1 MPSSMGH
8 FGTNGPLPCDRCI
21 GKQYN
26 VCHLLEPE
34 RQRELFETGCR
45 HRWDK
50 RSYLFRTG
58 SPVGAVFK
66 VTSGIVAESR
76 TLADGRRQIIA
87 FFLPGDICGY
97 LETDGRHAFDG
108 EAITTAETCSF
119 NRERFGG
126 FVNRNNDVAEE
137 MRRNLADRLKMAG
150 THLSVVGKLTSTE
163 RVANFVAMMTAAYA
177 ARNVQTRPLPLPM
190 KRSDIADYL
199 GLRLETVSRAF
210 SKLRHNSIID
220 VNEDEVLI
228 LDQAK
233 LNQLSNR

>member
-1 MPSSMGH
+1 MPSSIGH

-50 RSYLFRTG
+50 RSYLFRAG

-150 THLSVVGKLTSTE
+150 AHLSVVGQLTSTE

-210 SKLRHNSIID
+210 SKLRQGNIID

>member
-1 MPSSMGH
+1 MPNSIGH
-8 FGTNGPLPCDRCI
+8 HGANGHLPCDRCT

-26 VCHLLEPE
+26 VCHLLEPA
-34 RQRELFETGCR
+34 RQRELLDTSCR

-50 RSYLFRTG
+50 REYLFRAG
-58 SPVGAVFK
+58 SAVGAVFK

-97 LETDGRHAFDG
+97 LESDGRHAFDG

-119 NRERFGG
+119 NRERFSA

-150 THLSVVGKLTSTE
+150 AHLSVVGQLTSTE
-163 RVANFVAMMTAAYA
+163 RVANFVAMMTTAYA

-210 SKLRHNSIID
+210 SKLRQHNIID

>member
-1 MPSSMGH
+1 MPSSIGH
-8 FGTNGPLPCDRCI
+8 HAANGQLPCDRCI

-26 VCHLLEPE
+26 ICHLLEHG
-34 RQRELFETGCR
+34 RQRELLDTSCR

-50 RSYLFRTG
+50 REYLFRAG
-58 SPVGAVFK
+58 NPVGAVYK

-119 NRERFGG
+119 NRERFSA
-126 FVNRNNDVAEE
+126 FVNRNHDVAEE
-137 MRRNLADRLKMAG
+137 MRRGLAERLKMVG
-150 THLSVVGKLTSTE
+150 THLSVVGQLTSTE

-177 ARNVQTRPLPLPM
+177 SRNVQTRPLPLPM

-210 SKLRHNSIID
+210 SKLRQRNIIE
-220 VNEDEVLI
+220 VQEDEVLI
-228 LDQAK
+228 LDQAR

>member
-1 MPSSMGH
+1 
-8 FGTNGPLPCDRCI
+8 LPCDRCI

-50 RSYLFRTG
+50 RSYLFRAG

-126 FVNRNNDVAEE
+126 FVNRNHDVAEE
-137 MRRNLADRLKMAG
+137 MRRGLTERLKMAG
-150 THLSVVGKLTSTE
+150 AHLSVVGQLTSTE

-210 SKLRHNSIID
+210 SKLRQNSIID

-228 LDQAK
+228 LDQTR

>member
-1 MPSSMGH
+1 MPSPIGH
-8 FGTNGPLPCDRCI
+8 FATNGPLPCDRCI

-26 VCHLLEPE
+26 ICHLLEPS

-50 RSYLFRTG
+50 RSYLFRAG
-58 SPVGAVFK
+58 GPVGAVLK

-97 LETDGRHAFDG
+97 LESDGRHTFDG
-108 EAITTAETCSF
+108 EAITTAETCAF
-119 NRERFGG
+119 NRERFSA

-137 MRRNLADRLKMAG
+137 MRRDLADRLKMAG
-150 THLSVVGKLTSTE
+150 THLSVVGQLTSTE

-210 SKLRHNSIID
+210 SKLRRNSIID

-233 LNQLSNR
+233 LNQLSNQ

>member
-1 MPSSMGH
+1 MPSSIGH
-8 FGTNGPLPCDRCI
+8 YGANGQLPCDRCI
-21 GKQYN
+21 GKRYN
-26 VCHLLEPE
+26 ICHLLELA
-34 RQRELFETGCR
+34 RQRELLETGCR

-50 RSYLFRTG
+50 RQYLFRAG
-58 SPVGAVFK
+58 GPVGAVFK

-119 NRERFGG
+119 NRERFSV
-126 FVNRNNDVAEE
+126 FVNRNRDVAEE
-137 MRRNLADRLKMAG
+137 MRRSLAERLKMVG
-150 THLSVVGKLTSTE
+150 THLSVVGQLTSTE

-210 SKLRHNSIID
+210 SKLRQRNIID
-220 VNEDEVLI
+220 LNEDEVLI

>member
-1 MPSSMGH
+1 MPGSTVH
-8 FGTNGPLPCDRCI
+8 HTVNGPLPCERCI
-21 GKQYN
+21 GKRYN
-26 VCHLLEPE
+26 VCHLLEAE

-45 HRWDK
+45 HRWDR
-50 RSYLFRTG
+50 RSFLFRAG
-58 SPVGAVFK
+58 SAVGAVFK

-97 LETDGRHAFDG
+97 LESDGRYSFDG
-108 EAITTAETCSF
+108 EAITTADTCSF
-119 NRERFGG
+119 NRERFAA
-126 FVNRNNDVAEE
+126 FVNRNRDVAEE
-137 MRRNLADRLKMAG
+137 MRRGLTDRLNMAG
-150 THLSVVGKLTSTE
+150 NHLSVVGQLTSTE

-210 SKLRHNSIID
+210 SKLRDRKIIELH
-220 VNEDEVLI
+220 EDEVLI
-228 LDQAK
+228 VDQAR

>member
-1 MPSSMGH
+1 MPSSIGH

-50 RSYLFRTG
+50 RSYLFRAG

-150 THLSVVGKLTSTE
+150 AHLSVVGQLTSTE

-210 SKLRHNSIID
+210 SKLRQHNIID
-220 VNEDEVLI
+220 LNEDEVLI

>member
-1 MPSSMGH
+1 MPSSIGH

-50 RSYLFRTG
+50 RSYLFRAG

-119 NRERFGG
+119 NRERFSG

-150 THLSVVGKLTSTE
+150 THLSVVGQLTSTE

-210 SKLRHNSIID
+210 SKLRQRSIID
-220 VNEDEVLI
+220 LNEDEVLI

>member
-1 MPSSMGH
+1 MPSSIGH

-50 RSYLFRTG
+50 RSYLFRAG
-58 SPVGAVFK
+58 SPVGVVFK

-150 THLSVVGKLTSTE
+150 AHLSVVGQLTSTE

-210 SKLRHNSIID
+210 SKLRQHNIID
-220 VNEDEVLI
+220 LNEDEVLI
-228 LDQAK
+228 LDQAR

>member
-1 MPSSMGH
+1 MPNSIGH
-8 FGTNGPLPCDRCI
+8 HAANGHLPCDRCI

-26 VCHLLEPE
+26 ICHLLEPA
-34 RQRELFETGCR
+34 RQRELLDTSCR

-50 RSYLFRTG
+50 REYLFRAG
-58 SPVGAVFK
+58 SPVGAV
-66 VTSGIVAESR
+66 
-76 TLADGRRQIIA
+76 
-87 FFLPGDICGY
+87 
-97 LETDGRHAFDG
+97 
-108 EAITTAETCSF
+108 
-119 NRERFGG
+119 
-126 FVNRNNDVAEE
+126 VNRNNDVAEE
-137 MRRNLADRLKMAG
+137 MRRGLAERLKMVG
-150 THLSVVGKLTSTE
+150 THLSVVGQLTSTE

-210 SKLRHNSIID
+210 SKLRQRSIID
-220 VNEDEVLI
+220 INEDEVLI

>member
-1 MPSSMGH
+1 MPSSIGH

-50 RSYLFRTG
+50 RSYLFRAG

-150 THLSVVGKLTSTE
+150 AHLSVVGQLTSTE

-210 SKLRHNSIID
+210 SKLRQHNIID
-220 VNEDEVLI
+220 LNEDEVLI
-228 LDQAK
+228 LDQAR

>member
-1 MPSSMGH
+1 MPSSIGH
-8 FGTNGPLPCDRCI
+8 LGANGQLPCDRCI

-26 VCHLLEPE
+26 ICHLLEPA
-34 RQRELFETGCR
+34 RQRELLDTSCR

-50 RSYLFRTG
+50 REYLFRAG

-97 LETDGRHAFDG
+97 LESDGRHAFDG

-119 NRERFGG
+119 NRERFSA

-137 MRRNLADRLKMAG
+137 MRRGLAERLKMVG
-150 THLSVVGKLTSTE
+150 THLSVVGQLTSTE

-177 ARNVQTRPLPLPM
+177 SRNVQTRPLPLPM

-199 GLRLETVSRAF
+199 GLRLETLSRAF
-210 SKLRHNSIID
+210 SKLRQHNIID

>member
-1 MPSSMGH
+1 MPSSIGH
-8 FGTNGPLPCDRCI
+8 HGANGQLPCDRCI

-26 VCHLLEPE
+26 VCHLLEPA
-34 RQRELFETGCR
+34 RQRELLDTSCR
-45 HRWDK
+45 HRWGK
-50 RSYLFRTG
+50 REYLFRAG
-58 SPVGAVFK
+58 SPVGAVYK

-119 NRERFGG
+119 NRERFAA
-126 FVNRNNDVAEE
+126 FVNRNRDVAEE
-137 MRRNLADRLKMAG
+137 MRRGLAERLKMVG
-150 THLSVVGKLTSTE
+150 THLSVVGQLTSTE
-163 RVANFVAMMTAAYA
+163 RVANFVAMMTTAYA

-210 SKLRHNSIID
+210 SKLRRRNIIE
-220 VNEDEVLI
+220 VQEDEVLI
-228 LDQAK
+228 LDQAR

>member
-150 THLSVVGKLTSTE
+150 AHLSVVGQLTSTE

-210 SKLRHNSIID
+210 SKLRQHNIID
-220 VNEDEVLI
+220 LNEDEVLI

>member
-1 MPSSMGH
+1 MPSSIGH

-50 RSYLFRTG
+50 RSYLFRAG

-150 THLSVVGKLTSTE
+150 AHLSVVGQLTSTE

-210 SKLRHNSIID
+210 SKLRRHNIID
-220 VNEDEVLI
+220 LNEDEVLI

>member
-1 MPSSMGH
+1 MPSSIGH
-8 FGTNGPLPCDRCI
+8 HGANGQLPCDRCI
-21 GKQYN
+21 GKRYN
-26 VCHLLEPE
+26 ICHLLEPA
-34 RQRELFETGCR
+34 RQRELLDTSCR
-45 HRWDK
+45 QRWDK
-50 RSYLFRTG
+50 REYLFRAG
-58 SPVGAVFK
+58 GPVGAVFK

-97 LETDGRHAFDG
+97 LESDGRHAFDG

-119 NRERFGG
+119 GRERFSA
-126 FVNRNNDVAEE
+126 FVNRNRDVAEE
-137 MRRNLADRLKMAG
+137 MRRNLAERLKMVG
-150 THLSVVGKLTSTE
+150 THLSVVGQLTSTE

-210 SKLRHNSIID
+210 SKLRQRNIID
-220 VNEDEVLI
+220 LNEDEVLI

>member
-1 MPSSMGH
+1 MPSSNGH
-8 FGTNGPLPCDRCI
+8 HGANGQLPCDRCI
-21 GKQYN
+21 GKHYN
-26 VCHLLEPE
+26 ICHLLERE
-34 RQRELFETGCR
+34 RQRELLETGCR
-45 HRWDK
+45 QRFEK
-50 RSYLFRTG
+50 RSYLFRAG

-97 LETDGRHAFDG
+97 LDSDGSYTFDG
-108 EAITTAETCSF
+108 EAVTTAETCSF
-119 NRERFGG
+119 NRERFNV
-126 FVNRNNDVAEE
+126 FVNRNRDVAEE
-137 MRRNLADRLKMAG
+137 MRRGLAERLKTLG
-150 THLSVVGKLTSTE
+150 THLSVVGQLTSTE
-163 RVANFVAMMTAAYA
+163 RVANFVAMMNAAYT

-210 SKLRHNSIID
+210 SKLRQRSIID
-220 VNEDEVLI
+220 VHEDEVLI
-228 LDQAK
+228 IDPAR

>member
-1 MPSSMGH
+1 MPSSIGH

-50 RSYLFRTG
+50 RSYLFRAG

-119 NRERFGG
+119 NRERFGA

-137 MRRNLADRLKMAG
+137 MRRGLADRLKMAG
-150 THLSVVGKLTSTE
+150 THLSVVGQLTSTE

-210 SKLRHNSIID
+210 SKLRQSSIID

>member
-1 MPSSMGH
+1 MPSSIGH
-8 FGTNGPLPCDRCI
+8 HGANGQLPCDRCI
-21 GKQYN
+21 GKRYN
-26 VCHLLEPE
+26 ICHLLEPA
-34 RQRELFETGCR
+34 RQRELFDTSCR

-50 RSYLFRTG
+50 REYLFRAG
-58 SPVGAVFK
+58 GAVGAIFK

-97 LETDGRHAFDG
+97 LESEGRHAFDG

-119 NRERFGG
+119 NRERVNA

-137 MRRNLADRLKMAG
+137 MRRNLADRLKMVG
-150 THLSVVGKLTSTE
+150 THLSVVGQLSSTE
-163 RVANFVAMMTAAYA
+163 RVANFVAMMTIAYA
-177 ARNVQTRPLPLPM
+177 SRNVQTRPLPLPM

-210 SKLRHNSIID
+210 SKLRQRNIID

>member
-1 MPSSMGH
+1 MPSSIGH

-50 RSYLFRTG
+50 RSYLFRAG

-108 EAITTAETCSF
+108 ESITTAETCSF

-137 MRRNLADRLKMAG
+137 MRRNLSDRLKMAG
-150 THLSVVGKLTSTE
+150 THLSVVGQLTSTE

-210 SKLRHNSIID
+210 SKLRQRGIID

>member
-1 MPSSMGH
+1 MPSSIGH

-21 GKQYN
+21 GKLYN

-50 RSYLFRTG
+50 RSYLFRAG

-126 FVNRNNDVAEE
+126 FVNRNHDVAEE
-137 MRRNLADRLKMAG
+137 MRRGLTERLKMAG
-150 THLSVVGKLTSTE
+150 AHLSVVGQLTSTE

-210 SKLRHNSIID
+210 SKLRQNSIID

-228 LDQAK
+228 LDQAR

>member
-150 THLSVVGKLTSTE
+150 THLSVVGQLTSTE

-210 SKLRHNSIID
+210 SKLRQHNIID
-220 VNEDEVLI
+220 LNEDEVLI

>member
-1 MPSSMGH
+1 MG
-8 FGTNGPLPCDRCI
+8 NCSCDRCI
-21 GKQYN
+21 GKQCN
-26 VCHLLEPE
+26 VCHLLEHG
-34 RQRELFETGCR
+34 RQRELLDTSCR
-45 HRWDK
+45 HRWTK
-50 RSYLFRTG
+50 REYLFRAG
-58 SPVGAVFK
+58 NPVGAVYK

-119 NRERFGG
+119 NRERFSA
-126 FVNRNNDVAEE
+126 FVNRNHDVAEE
-137 MRRNLADRLKMAG
+137 MRRSLAERLKMVG
-150 THLSVVGKLTSTE
+150 THLSVVGQLTSTE

-210 SKLRHNSIID
+210 SKLRQRNIIE
-220 VNEDEVLI
+220 VQEDEVLI
-228 LDQAK
+228 LDQAR